1 MKKYSF
7 SLLFILVFSVAA
19 FAQYTTLKVADE
31 AFNSFHFATAA
42 KHYEEAYS
50 QKPTVRALVGAAE
63 SYYLM
68 RDYQQAE
75 IWYSRLANRDR
86 VETEHILRY
95 GHTLRSNSKYREAKA
110 QYQRL
115 ESRSD
120 RSVSLD
126 ELEDLY
132 HSCDSAMTWME
143 NPQRIHEI
151 ENLRAINSEY
161 TEFGAVPYE
170 GGWLFSSDRRTAATS
185 PDKTYGWTG
194 HAYLSLFH
202 ADDAGVRPF
211 HMQWYDATHHVGP
224 PSISKA
230 TDEVYFSVTRE
241 LDRRERRSASR
252 NATVNIE
259 IYSNQASAEDWGKNP
274 QPFPYNQITEWSV
287 GDPFM
292 TVSGDTLYFVSD
304 MPGGL
309 GGTDIYYVTRRSDGS
324 WSDAVNLGP
333 TVNTAQDERTP
344 SLDFEGNLYFSSA
357 GHVGMGGLDVFVLRK
372 DSRVVENLGY
382 PINSPGDDFSLHFAE
397 NFQGTLAS
405 NRQGGVGMDDIYRFD
420 MRREI
425 VLDLQGQVRN
435 AKSNLPVAGARVTL
449 TQRADVEERFVLY
462 ADEAGIFRYN
472 LRPGADYELTAEQT
486 GFKPFSGIKF
496 DTHDLSTSQ
505 RIEKVLLL
513 DPVEEKEVVVLR
525 NIYFDFDEAAI
536 RPDAALELSRILSFL
551 NSDPDVRI
559 ELSAHTDSRGSEAY
573 NMELS
578 QRRADAAIA
587 FLTAGGIDPSR
598 LVAKGY
604 GFSQLAN
611 HCAPGVTCTEE
622 EHQFNRRVEFFVIGS
637 DHASKD

>member
-1 MKKYSF
+1 M
-7 SLLFILVFSVAA
+7 
-19 FAQYTTLKVADE
+19 
-31 AFNSFHFATAA
+31 
-42 KHYEEAYS
+42 
-50 QKPTVRALVGAAE
+50 
-63 SYYLM
+63 
-68 RDYQQAE
+68 
-75 IWYSRLANRDR
+75 
-86 VETEHILRY
+86 
-95 GHTLRSNSKYREAKA
+95 
-110 QYQRL
+110 
-115 ESRSD
+115 
-120 RSVSLD
+120 
-126 ELEDLY
+126 
-132 HSCDSAMTWME
+132 
-143 NPQRIHEI
+143 
-151 ENLRAINSEY
+151 
-161 TEFGAVPYE
+161 
-170 GGWLFSSDRRTAATS
+170 
-185 PDKTYGWTG
+185 
-194 HAYLSLFH
+194 
-202 ADDAGVRPF
+202 
-211 HMQWYDATHHVGP
+211 
-224 PSISKA
+224 
-230 TDEVYFSVTRE
+230 
-241 LDRRERRSASR
+241 
-252 NATVNIE
+252 
-259 IYSNQASAEDWGKNP
+259 
-274 QPFPYNQITEWSV
+274 
-287 GDPFM
+287 
-292 TVSGDTLYFVSD
+292 
-304 MPGGL
+304 
-309 GGTDIYYVTRRSDGS
+309 
-324 WSDAVNLGP
+324 
-333 TVNTAQDERTP
+333 
-344 SLDFEGNLYFSSA
+344 
-357 GHVGMGGLDVFVLRK
+357 
-372 DSRVVENLGY
+372 ENLGY

-435 AKSNLPVAGARVTL
+435 AKSNLPVAGAHVTL

-536 RPDAALELSRILSFL
+536 RPDAALELS
-551 NSDPDVRI
+551 
-559 ELSAHTDSRGSEAY
+559 AHTDSRGSEAY

-587 FLTAGGIDPSR
+587 FLTAGGIDPRR